1 MDAMTDEFHD
11 EASYGA
17 LLADEYDA
25 IYGDVFDTEGAVD
38 QLARLADGARILEF
52 GVGTGRIGAPAGRKG
67 SGCLG
72 CRRLTGHVED
82 SQGEAGRG
90 TRSRPSVEIS

>member
-38 QLARLADGARILEF
+38 SWLDWRMAAGSSNSAWAQVASPSHWPKRVSMCGASTARR
-52 GVGTGRIGAPAGRKG
+52 T
-67 SGCLG
+67 C
-72 CRRLTGHVED
+72 
-82 SQGEAGRG
+82 
-90 TRSRPSVEIS
+90 